1 VEQVVVVTAVALA
14 VQASMELP
22 TLVVAVVQVMTV
34 SVAEME
40 AAE

>member
-1 VEQVVVVTAVALA
+1 VEQVVAVTAVSLA
-14 VQASMELP
+14 VPASMELP
-22 TLVVAVVQVMTV
+22 TLVVAVVQVMTL

>member
-1 VEQVVVVTAVALA
+1 VVVVTAVALA
-14 VQASMELP
+14 VLASVELP

-34 SVAEME
+34 GVAEME